1 MRLDTSLN
9 SSAASLLPAITE
21 STTRNDEAV
30 VLRSDSLRSLP
41 TIRVSSPPQ
50 LPAALVRSPSRVAS
64 VANPGVAGISR
75 RRRLP
80 SALPTIVRSRPVT
93 IQPRSPE
100 DLPPPSPESVPE
112 LFEEEGDEGSAG
124 EVTSVQRV
132 RPLCALLLF
141 VCFFLLVDLCV

>member
-21 STTRNDEAV
+21 STPGNDEAV
-30 VLRSDSLRSLP
+30 VFRSDSLP

-75 RRRLP
+75 RLVSVRLP
-80 SALPTIVRSRPVT
+80 GLLAQTNLTLYTLFFGEMKKKSSVGVADDRAIATGDDPTQKPGRSTAAVPGK
-93 IQPRSPE
+93 RSGT
-100 DLPPPSPESVPE
+100 V
-112 LFEEEGDEGSAG
+112 
-124 EVTSVQRV
+124 
-132 RPLCALLLF
+132 
-141 VCFFLLVDLCV
+141 

>member
-75 RRRLP
+75 RLVSVRLP
-80 SALPTIVRSRPVT
+80 VCSH
-93 IQPRSPE
+93 
-100 DLPPPSPESVPE
+100 E
-112 LFEEEGDEGSAG
+112 L
-124 EVTSVQRV
+124 TS
-132 RPLCALLLF
+132 LCTT
-141 VCFFLLVDLCV
+141 FFFAK